1 MLSMFKE
8 GKSELV
14 LVLAVVAIL
23 MLLFTPVPASFLDFL
38 LLTNFSLGMV
48 ILLLTFYTDKPL
60 SFSTF
65 PSLILIATLFRLGL
79 NVSSTRLILSDADAG
94 QVIAAIGSHVVGGNY
109 VIGLVVFLI
118 LIVVQYVVVTN
129 GAQRV
134 AEVAARFTLD
144 SMPGKQMSIDA
155 DLNMGLIDEKEAKE
169 RRLAIE
175 KEASFYGA
183 MDGSTKFVKGDAIAG
198 IIIIL
203 INIIGGL
210 SIGVAQH
217 GMPWSEALYTF
228 TLLTVGDGIVT
239 QIPSLIVATATGII
253 ITRAASDSQL
263 GKELARQVS
272 SQPRILV
279 IISAT
284 LVVMLFMPGLPVLPI
299 IVLAGLFGAAAY
311 FSNKSQVK
319 SALELEETF
328 AEHPSITDDSNENGE
343 EDLYKLTKVE
353 TIEIHLGTEASKF
366 LKSDGNT
373 LLSRLKSY
381 RKKFALEFGLVI
393 PTERII
399 QDANI
404 DKDQYILSI
413 HGAQIAKGEVY
424 DNHYLAID
432 PSGKRDD
439 LVGKKTKEPT
449 YGLPAIWVGEEFE
462 ELARKGGYTV
472 VDPETT
478 LLTHLTETFKRYSAE
493 LLTRAETEKLLSSVA
508 QKQPGLL
515 DELVPNI
522 LTYSDIQKVL
532 QQLLQEKVSIR
543 NLPIILEE
551 LVDVAK
557 QSTQVNFL
565 AEKVRTRLRNQ
576 ISQALKDDSGLLNVL
591 TFEPRFEQRLVS
603 GISDS
608 EQHTSLLLDG
618 DVTEKL
624 LKALSKNVEAMLG
637 KRLKPIIL
645 CTPILRRQLF
655 LFCERALPQLY
666 VLSLNEIP
674 TTANVHSFAMIT
686 DLPTKKVA

>member
-1 MLSMFKE
+1 MISTFKE
-8 GKSELV
+8 GKSELI

-23 MLLFTPVPASFLDFL
+23 MLLFTPIPASFLDL
-38 LLTNFSLGMV
+38 LLLMNFSLGMV

-94 QVIAAIGSHVVGGNY
+94 QVIGAIGSHVVGGNY

-118 LIVVQYVVVTN
+118 LIVVQYVVVTS

-198 IIIIL
+198 IIIII
-203 INIIGGL
+203 INIVGGL

-217 GMPWSEALYTF
+217 GMAWSDALHTF

-263 GKELARQVS
+263 GRELTKQIT
-272 SQPRILV
+272 SQPKILV
-279 IISAT
+279 IISVILF
-284 LVVMLFMPGLPVLPI
+284 LVMFMPGLPVVPI
-299 IVLAGLFGAAAY
+299 FALAVFFALIAY
-311 FSNKSQVK
+311 FASRKPTAEIGEFVGDESVNTES
-319 SALELEETF
+319 ETLLLNN
-328 AEHPSITDDSNENGE
+328 D

-353 TIEIHLGTEASKF
+353 TVELRVGAEVSEF
-366 LKSDGNT
+366 LNNTSNT
-373 LLSRLKSY
+373 LLDRLHNY
-381 RKKFALEFGLVI
+381 RKQFALEFGLVL
-393 PTERII
+393 PKERII
-399 QDANI
+399 HDNSI
-404 DKDQYILSI
+404 ETNQYILSI

-424 DNHYLAID
+424 NGHHLAID
-432 PSGKRDD
+432 PTGKKDD
-439 LVGKKTKEPT
+439 LKGKKTKEPT
-449 YGLPAIWVGEEFE
+449 YGLPAIWITADFV

-478 LLTHLTETFKRYSAE
+478 FLTHLTETFKRFSPE
-493 LLTRAETEKLLSSVA
+493 ILTRAETEKLMQKVA
-508 QKQPGLL
+508 EYQPGLL
-515 DELVPNI
+515 DELVPSV
-522 LTYSDIQKVL
+522 LSYSDIQKVL

-557 QSTQVNFL
+557 ANKNVSFL
-565 AEKVRTRLRNQ
+565 TERVRTRLRNQ
-576 ISQALKDDSGLLNVL
+576 ISQALVDKNGALNIL

-603 GISDS
+603 GLNQD
-608 EQHTSLLLDG
+608 EHNTSLILDG
-618 DVTEKL
+618 DVTERL
-624 LKALSKNVEAMLG
+624 LKSLSSHVQSMMS
-637 KRLKPIIL
+637 KRFKPTLL
-645 CTPILRRQLF
+645 CTPILRRQLY
-655 LFCERALPQLY
+655 LFCERALPQLH

-674 TTANVHSFAMIT
+674 TTVNVQSFALIA
-686 DLPTKKVA
+686 DLKTKDAA

>member
-1 MLSMFKE
+1 MISMFKE
-8 GKSELV
+8 GKSELI
-14 LVLAVVAIL
+14 LVLAVVGIL
-23 MLLFTPVPASFLDFL
+23 MLLFIPISAAFLDLL

-94 QVIAAIGSHVVGGNY
+94 QVIAAIGNHVVAGNY

-155 DLNMGLIDEKEAKE
+155 DLNMGMIDEKEAKE

-203 INIIGGL
+203 INIVGGL

-217 GMPWSEALYTF
+217 GMAWSEALYTF

-239 QIPSLIVATATGII
+239 QIPSLILATSTGII

-263 GKELARQVS
+263 GKELAKQVT
-272 SQPRILV
+272 SQPKILV
-279 IISAT
+279 IIALT
-284 LVVMLFMPGLPVLPI
+284 LVLTLFMPGLPALPI
-299 IVLAGLFGAAAY
+299 IFLAILFGVVAY
-311 FSNKSQVK
+311 ISSPKAKSIDGEVDIQEAGYEQSSLPLLTK
-319 SALELEETF
+319 
-328 AEHPSITDDSNENGE
+328 EN
-343 EDLYKLTKVE
+343 DLYQLTKVE
-353 TIEIHLGTEASKF
+353 VIELRMGSEVSIF
-366 LKSDGNT
+366 LEDEGKT
-373 LLSRLKSY
+373 LLDRLQNF
-381 RKKFALEFGLVI
+381 RKQFALDFGMVLPKERVI
-393 PTERII
+393 H
-399 QDANI
+399 
-404 DKDQYILSI
+404 DKSIGTNQYILSI
-413 HGAQIAKGEVY
+413 HGAPVAKGEVF
-424 DNHYLAID
+424 NKQFLAID
-432 PSGKRDD
+432 PTGKRDD
-439 LVGKKTKEPT
+439 LQGKKTKDPT
-449 YGLPAIWVGEEFE
+449 YGLPAIWVNSEYA

-478 LLTHLTETFKRYSAE
+478 VLTHVTETFKRFSPE
-493 LLTRAETEKLLSSVA
+493 ILTRAETEKLLSKVA
-508 QKQPGLL
+508 ESQPGLL
-515 DELVPNI
+515 DELVPAV
-522 LTYSDIQKVL
+522 LSYSDIQKVL

-543 NLPIILEE
+543 NLPMILEE

-557 QSTQVNFL
+557 IQKNVNFL
-565 AEKVRTRLRNQ
+565 CEKVRTRLRNQ
-576 ISQALKDDSGLLNVL
+576 ICQVLADQDGSLNII
-591 TFEPRFEQRLVS
+591 TFEPRLEQRLVS
-603 GISDS
+603 GVSDS
-608 EQHTSLLLDG
+608 EHHTSLMLEG
-618 DVTEKL
+618 DLTERL
-624 LKALSKNVEAMLG
+624 LKSLSGQVEIMMG
-637 KRLKPIIL
+637 KRLKPILL

-655 LFCERALPQLY
+655 LFCERALPQLH

-674 TTANVHSFAMIT
+674 TTVNVRSFAMIS
-686 DLPTKKVA
+686 DFKKAEAA